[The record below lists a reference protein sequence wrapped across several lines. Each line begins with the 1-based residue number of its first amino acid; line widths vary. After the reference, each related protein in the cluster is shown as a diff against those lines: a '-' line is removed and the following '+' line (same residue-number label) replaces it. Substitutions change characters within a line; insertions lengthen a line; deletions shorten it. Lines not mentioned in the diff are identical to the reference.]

1 MDADKRKQRLKE
13 MFQRVVDP
21 LGYKFS
27 PDEEIVDFLL
37 EQEVIIEKE
46 HGHPFCPCQGLTGER
61 ELDMK
66 IVCPCIPFHRAH
78 FDAMKR
84 CWCGLYVHKNVD
96 DPYSLIQISRSEFE
110 QMQTEGNV

>member
-1 MDADKRKQRLKE
+1 MAVEKRKQRLRE
-13 MFQRVVDP
+13 MFQRVINP

-27 PDEEIVDFLL
+27 PDKEIVDFLL
-37 EQEVIIEKE
+37 EQEVMLEQK

-61 ELDMK
+61 EHDMK

-84 CWCGLYVHKNVD
+84 CWCGLYVHKDVD
-96 DPYSLIQISRSEFE
+96 DPDSLPQISLSEFKE
-110 QMQTEGNV
+110 MQKEGKV